1 MKKIFILCAAVVVIM
16 STYSCTK
23 LDVPVESQYVKSNF
37 PVTDADY
44 NALLGYHLFQSVIK
58 LCGALLAYAGTINR

>member
-1 MKKIFILCAAVVVIM
+1 MCRHRSPHAG
-16 STYSCTK
+16 TYSCTK

-44 NALLGYHLFQSVIK
+44 NALLGTIYSNFHPVR
-58 LCGALLAYAGTINR
+58 GALLAHAGTINR